1 MITDLKVIIYEEKNI
16 ISKMMELLKEQF
28 DYIVEKDLENLN
40 MLNPKLEDI
49 SRELASIEIKRRQL
63 FGNDI
68 SMSEVVENS
77 NDGYLKEIYTDLK
90 HILALAK
97 NQQESNDSLI
107 KKELIF
113 TKKMINFI
121 NQLISKLQLIIL
133 MEILE
138 NKY

>member
-63 FGNDI
+63 FGDDI

-121 NQLISKLQLIIL
+121 KP
-133 MEILE
+133 
-138 NKY
+138 

>member
-16 ISKMMELLKEQF
+16 LSNMMELLKEQF

-40 MLNPKLEDI
+40 RLNPKLEDI

-63 FGNDI
+63 FGDDI

-90 HILALAK
+90 RILALAK

-113 TKKMINFI
+113 TKKMIN
-121 NQLISKLQLIIL
+121 LIKPADKQTTTYNSYGNIRK
-133 MEILE
+133 
-138 NKY
+138 

>member
-1 MITDLKVIIYEEKNI
+1 MITDLKVIMYEEKNI

-63 FGNDI
+63 FGDDI

-77 NDGYLKEIYTDLK
+77 KDGYLKEIYTDLK
-90 HILALAK
+90 HILALAR

-121 NQLISKLQLIIL
+121 KPVDKQTTTYNSYGNIRK
-133 MEILE
+133 
-138 NKY
+138 

>member
-16 ISKMMELLKEQF
+16 LSNMMELLKEQF

-40 MLNPKLEDI
+40 RLNPKLEDI

-63 FGNDI
+63 FGDDI
-68 SMSEVVENS
+68 SMSEIVENS
-77 NDGYLKEIYTDLK
+77 NDGYLKEIYIDLK

-113 TKKMINFI
+113 TKKMIN
-121 NQLISKLQLIIL
+121 LIKPADKQTTTYNSYGNIRK
-133 MEILE
+133 
-138 NKY
+138 

>member
-16 ISKMMELLKEQF
+16 ISKMVELLKEQF

-40 MLNPKLEDI
+40 RLNPKLEDI

-63 FGNDI
+63 FGDDI

-113 TKKMINFI
+113 TKKMIN
-121 NQLISKLQLIIL
+121 LIKPVDKQTTTYNSYGNIRK
-133 MEILE
+133 
-138 NKY
+138 

>member
-63 FGNDI
+63 FGDDI
-68 SMSEVVENS
+68 SMSEVVEN
-77 NDGYLKEIYTDLK
+77 
-90 HILALAK
+90 
-97 NQQESNDSLI
+97 
-107 KKELIF
+107 
-113 TKKMINFI
+113 
-121 NQLISKLQLIIL
+121 
-133 MEILE
+133 
-138 NKY
+138 

>member
-1 MITDLKVIIYEEKNI
+1 
-16 ISKMMELLKEQF
+16 MMELLKEQF

-90 HILALAK
+90 RILALAK

-113 TKKMINFI
+113 TKND
-121 NQLISKLQLIIL
+121 
-133 MEILE
+133 
-138 NKY
+138 

>member
-1 MITDLKVIIYEEKNI
+1 MIADLKVIIYEEKKILSN
-16 ISKMMELLKEQF
+16 MMELLKEQF
-28 DYIVEKDLENLN
+28 DYIVVKDIENLN
-40 MLNPKLEDI
+40 RLNPKLEDI

-63 FGNDI
+63 FSDDI

-77 NDGYLKEIYTDLK
+77 NDEYLKEIYTDLK
-90 HILALAK
+90 HIIALAK

-121 NQLISKLQLIIL
+121 KPADKQITTYNSYGNIRK
-133 MEILE
+133 
-138 NKY
+138 

>member
-63 FGNDI
+63 LV
-68 SMSEVVENS
+68 M
-77 NDGYLKEIYTDLK
+77 
-90 HILALAK
+90 
-97 NQQESNDSLI
+97 
-107 KKELIF
+107 IF
-113 TKKMINFI
+113 
-121 NQLISKLQLIIL
+121 Q
-133 MEILE
+133 
-138 NKY
+138 

>member
-63 FGNDI
+63 W
-68 SMSEVVENS
+68 
-77 NDGYLKEIYTDLK
+77 
-90 HILALAK
+90 
-97 NQQESNDSLI
+97 
-107 KKELIF
+107 
-113 TKKMINFI
+113 
-121 NQLISKLQLIIL
+121 
-133 MEILE
+133 
-138 NKY
+138 

>member
-63 FGNDI
+63 FGDDI

-113 TKKMINFI
+113 TKNMINFI
-121 NQLISKLQLIIL
+121 KTADKQTTTYNSYGNIRK
-133 MEILE
+133 
-138 NKY
+138 

>member
-68 SMSEVVENS
+68 SMSEVVEKS

-121 NQLISKLQLIIL
+121 KPADNQTTTYNSYGNIRK
-133 MEILE
+133 
-138 NKY
+138 

>member
-63 FGNDI
+63 FGDDI

-113 TKKMINFI
+113 TKQMINFI
-121 NQLISKLQLIIL
+121 KPADKQTTTYNSYGNIRK
-133 MEILE
+133 
-138 NKY
+138 

>member
-1 MITDLKVIIYEEKNI
+1 
-16 ISKMMELLKEQF
+16 MMELLKEQF

-63 FGNDI
+63 FGDDI

-77 NDGYLKEIYTDLK
+77 NDRYLKEIYTDLK

-121 NQLISKLQLIIL
+121 KPADKQTATYNSYGNIRK
-133 MEILE
+133 
-138 NKY
+138 